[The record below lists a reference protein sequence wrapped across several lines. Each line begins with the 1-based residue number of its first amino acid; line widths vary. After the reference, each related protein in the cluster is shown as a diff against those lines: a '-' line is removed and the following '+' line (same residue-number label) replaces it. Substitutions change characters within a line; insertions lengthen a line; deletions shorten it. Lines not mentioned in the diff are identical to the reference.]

1 LSLDCAHRHPLMVS
15 RLLEPLGR
23 EGSVVSTWIQLEF
36 DCKAAAVTARSS
48 LDQSCR
54 HHAFGGASGSRL
66 LTNRDIPPGA
76 DRPGPRQP
84 AVRSWL
90 AGREKQDGCY
100 QLAFSWTPIW
110 LSLSRSPNTPR

>member
-1 LSLDCAHRHPLMVS
+1 MVS
-15 RLLEPLGR
+15 RLLEPLKR

-36 DCKAAAVTARSS
+36 DCMAAAVTARSS
-48 LDQSCR
+48 LDPSCR

-66 LTNRDIPPGA
+66 LPNRETYRRARICPN
-76 DRPGPRQP
+76 P
-84 AVRSWL
+84 ASQLALRSWL